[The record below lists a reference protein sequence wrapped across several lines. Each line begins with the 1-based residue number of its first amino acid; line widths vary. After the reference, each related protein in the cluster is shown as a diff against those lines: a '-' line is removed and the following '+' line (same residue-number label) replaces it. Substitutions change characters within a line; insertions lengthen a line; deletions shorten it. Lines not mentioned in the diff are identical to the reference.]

1 MPGTATVVAN
11 PFGTLSVQGG
21 SLVGTTISNLQ
32 PNAVIQLGTTPG
44 AAGSFAQIDFQG
56 FDIGAGNT
64 LTIRSGAPGQSV
76 VLYNA
81 NAAAGAI
88 AGLLQAQGGNGAPA
102 PVIYLHNPN
111 GITVAPG
118 GAINGLA
125 GLTVDTLGTTF
136 TNGQTLV
143 NQGTVDGG
151 SALRLLGA
159 KVNGGGAFKGNAIF
173 LGTFGSANNPVN
185 GAHFLSNGLQLWPS
199 SGNSVA
205 LTLNLYGASPQFLNV
220 KLNGN
225 ALVSMPSAWPGG
237 STSPPNNPPVLQGT
251 SRPPGIPAPAYGGG
265 SMIVQASGA
274 LTLAG
279 GPTNNF
285 VFPGGI
291 VLKAVGDLNLNAVVI
306 TNGWTTNGQP
316 FQGIFFES
324 PNIISPG
331 GNIQVLTNNL
341 NWVNFSTLP
350 HAPVRAWTLV
360 QMGNGSAGYATAD
373 AVAPHL
379 NTYSILSEAAANGQ
393 CYLCLI
399 NGNPVNMF

>member
-1 MPGTATVVAN
+1 VP
-11 PFGTLSVQGG
+11 VQ
-21 SLVGTTISNLQ
+21 L
-32 PNAVIQLGTTPG
+32 
-44 AAGSFAQIDFQG
+44 
-56 FDIGAGNT
+56 
-64 LTIRSGAPGQSV
+64 
-76 VLYNA
+76 
-81 NAAAGAI
+81 
-88 AGLLQAQGGNGAPA
+88 
-102 PVIYLHNPN
+102 
-111 GITVAPG
+111 
-118 GAINGLA
+118 
-125 GLTVDTLGTTF
+125 
-136 TNGQTLV
+136 
-143 NQGTVDGG
+143 
-151 SALRLLGA
+151 
-159 KVNGGGAFKGNAIF
+159 
-173 LGTFGSANNPVN
+173 
-185 GAHFLSNGLQLWPS
+185 
-199 SGNSVA
+199 
-205 LTLNLYGASPQFLNV
+205 
-220 KLNGN
+220 
-225 ALVSMPSAWPGG
+225 PSAPLVPLP
-237 STSPPNNPPVLQGT
+237 SARTRALASQTRACTSC
-251 SRPPGIPAPAYGGG
+251 S
-265 SMIVQASGA
+265 

-316 FQGIFFES
+316 FQGIFLES
-324 PNIISPG
+324 PNIISPS